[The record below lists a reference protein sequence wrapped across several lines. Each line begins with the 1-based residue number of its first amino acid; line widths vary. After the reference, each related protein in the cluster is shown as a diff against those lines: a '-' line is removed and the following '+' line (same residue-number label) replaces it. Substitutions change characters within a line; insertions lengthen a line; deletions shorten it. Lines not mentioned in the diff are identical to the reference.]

1 MIYYL
6 GLGANLGEREKNI
19 RAAIDY
25 IKKIPDTKILRVSSF
40 YETKAWGAVNQP
52 DFVNAAI
59 KISSELAPL
68 KLLDEL
74 QRIEKILGR
83 VRLEHW
89 GARTIDI
96 DILFAEGLRINS
108 ERLTIPH
115 KFLFER
121 DFALIPLAEIF
132 HELKFNLHGDEIKKI
147 VGSPKDFSLKIIAC
161 VDKNFG
167 LGYKNNLL
175 FKIPADMKNF
185 RKLTLNNTII
195 YGRKTLLTFPDK
207 KILPSRR
214 NIIFSRTLENI
225 CNAEIIKN
233 ISELWEKLK
242 VTEKNFVIGGGEIFS
257 ELMPYTEEIFLT
269 VIDDEKIADSFFP
282 TIGEEFNLNSLQK
295 FEGDINFEIR
305 KYLRVGGKN
314 FAETDS

>member
-19 RAAIDY
+19 RTAIEL
-25 IKKIPDTKILRVSSF
+25 IKKIFDTKILRVSSF
-40 YETKAWGAVNQP
+40 YETKAWGVVNQP
-52 DFVNAAI
+52 NFVNAAI
-59 KISSELAPL
+59 KISSELAPI

-96 DILFAEGLRINS
+96 DILFAENFQVES

-121 DFALIPLAEIF
+121 DFALVPLAEIF
-132 HELKFNLHGDEIKKI
+132 PALKYNLHGDEIKKI
-147 VGSPKDFSLKIIAC
+147 HGSPKDFNLKIVAC

-175 FKIPADMKNF
+175 FRIAEDMKNF
-185 RKLTLNNTII
+185 RALTLNNTII

-214 NIIFSRTLENI
+214 NIILSRTAENI
-225 CNAEIIKN
+225 FDAEIVKD
-233 ISELWEKLK
+233 ISELWDRLK
-242 VTEKNFVIGGGEIFS
+242 ITEKNFVIGGGEIFA
-257 ELMPYTEEIFLT
+257 ELMPYAEEIFLT
-269 VIDDEKIADSFFP
+269 VVDCEKIADVFFP
-282 TIGEEFNLNSLQK
+282 KITDEFNLVDSKIFASGSEK
-295 FEGDINFEIR
+295 FCRNLHLS
-305 KYLRVGGKN
+305 K
-314 FAETDS
+314 